1 MWHGGTAQHIQN
13 HGTTWKST
21 ISKFKLWTLNMK
33 IIQTQQQ
40 FPTITTQQNLQ
51 NLHLSTCYMTR
62 LKIQL
67 AVYALYYPGV
77 TNLHSEVSGH
87 SCRGTWFK
95 KILLYRHTDKHVWLQ
110 DSDNKATACMRT
122 RALSRAGMHK
132 YQVQSCDDNNILYCS
147 IFVDCQ

>member
-21 ISKFKLWTLNMK
+21 ISKFKLWMK

-77 TNLHSEVSGH
+77 TNLHCEVSGH

-95 KILLYRHTDKHVWLQ
+95 KILLYRHTDKHVWLH

-132 YQVQSCDDNNILYCS
+132 YQVQGCDDNNILYCS